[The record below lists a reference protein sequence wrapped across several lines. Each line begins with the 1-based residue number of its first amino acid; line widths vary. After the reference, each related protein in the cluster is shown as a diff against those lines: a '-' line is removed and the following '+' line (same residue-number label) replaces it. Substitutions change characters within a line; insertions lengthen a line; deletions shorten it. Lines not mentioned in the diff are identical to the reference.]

1 MAKNKLYFIGYGH
14 MAEAI
19 YQRLDKSLFK
29 NIFLVEKDDDRR
41 ISINKKKHDKTQ
53 LLKSLQDIK
62 FCNSDI
68 VILAVKPNQIKS
80 ICNEINSL
88 IIEKK
93 DLPLVISIAAGVT
106 TTSIKDYIIQ
116 ENLSHL
122 QNFLNIYRAMPNLCA
137 SNGDSITGLFGSSV
151 SDITNS
157 KNTVSE
163 IFNSVGEILWLKKE
177 ADLNIVTAISGSGPA
192 YIFYIMEIMINS
204 AQELGLSEKDAKKL
218 VTMTL
223 IGSGKMGLSIQNLKE
238 QISKVS
244 SKGGTTEAAIK
255 VFEKENLGLIFN
267 QAIEA
272 AHARS
277 KEISQSNE

>member
-19 YQRLDKSLFK
+19 YQRLDKSLFE
-29 NIFLVEKDDDRR
+29 NICLIEKDDDRR
-41 ISINKKKHDKTQ
+41 ISIDKKKHGKTQ
-53 LLKSLQDIK
+53 LLKSLQGIK

-93 DLPLVISIAAGVT
+93 DLPVVISIAAGVT

-163 IFNSVGEILWLKKE
+163 IFNSVGEILWVKKE

-218 VTMTL
+218 VAMTL

-244 SKGGTTEAAIK
+244 SKGGTTEAALK

>member
-29 NIFLVEKDDDRR
+29 NIFLIEKDDDRR
-41 ISINKKKHDKTQ
+41 ISIDKKRHGKTQ
-53 LLKSLQDIK
+53 LLKSLQGIK

-151 SDITNS
+151 SDITIS

-163 IFNSVGEILWLKKE
+163 IFNSVGEILWVKKE

-218 VTMTL
+218 VAMTL

-244 SKGGTTEAAIK
+244 SKGGTTEAALK
-255 VFEKENLGLIFN
+255 VFEKENLSLIFN

>member
-19 YQRLDKSLFK
+19 YQRLDKSLFE
-29 NIFLVEKDDDRR
+29 NICLIEKDDDRR
-41 ISINKKKHDKTQ
+41 ISIDKKKQGKIQ
-53 LLKSLQDIK
+53 LLKSLQGIK

-68 VILAVKPNQIKS
+68 VILAVKPNQVKS

-93 DLPLVISIAAGVT
+93 DLPVVISIAAGVT

>member
-19 YQRLDKSLFK
+19 YQRLDKSLFE
-29 NIFLVEKDDDRR
+29 NICLIEKDDDRR
-41 ISINKKKHDKTQ
+41 ISIDKKKYGKTQ
-53 LLKSLQDIK
+53 LLKSLKGIK

-93 DLPLVISIAAGVT
+93 DLPVVISIAAGVT

-157 KNTVSE
+157 KNTVSK
-163 IFNSVGEILWLKKE
+163 IFNSVGEILWVKKE

-192 YIFYIMEIMINS
+192 YIFYIMEIMIKS

-244 SKGGTTEAAIK
+244 SKGGTTEAALK
-255 VFEKENLGLIFN
+255 VFEKENLSLIFN
-267 QAIEA
+267 RAIEA

>member
-19 YQRLDKSLFK
+19 YQRLDKSLFE
-29 NIFLVEKDDDRR
+29 NICLIEKDDDRR
-41 ISINKKKHDKTQ
+41 ISIDKKKHGKTQ
-53 LLKSLQDIK
+53 LLKSLQGIK

-68 VILAVKPNQIKS
+68 VILAVKPNQVKS

-93 DLPLVISIAAGVT
+93 DLPVVISIAAGVT

-163 IFNSVGEILWLKKE
+163 IFNSVGEILWVKKE

-244 SKGGTTEAAIK
+244 SKGGTTEAALK
-255 VFEKENLGLIFN
+255 VFEKENLSLIFN

>member
-19 YQRLDKSLFK
+19 YQRLDKSLFE
-29 NIFLVEKDDDRR
+29 NICLIEKDDDRR
-41 ISINKKKHDKTQ
+41 ISIDKKRHGKTQ
-53 LLKSLQDIK
+53 LLKSLQGIK

-68 VILAVKPNQIKS
+68 VILAVKPNQIKL

-93 DLPLVISIAAGVT
+93 DLPVVISIAAGVT
-106 TTSIKDYIIQ
+106 TTSIKDFIIQ

-244 SKGGTTEAAIK
+244 SKGGTTEAALK

>member
-19 YQRLDKSLFK
+19 YQRLDKSLFE
-29 NIFLVEKDDDRR
+29 NICLIEKDDDRR
-41 ISINKKKHDKTQ
+41 ISIDKKKHGKTQ
-53 LLKSLQDIK
+53 LLKSLQGIK

-68 VILAVKPNQIKS
+68 VILAVKPNQMKL
-80 ICNEINSL
+80 ICYKINSL

-93 DLPLVISIAAGVT
+93 DLPIVISIAAGVT

-163 IFNSVGEILWLKKE
+163 IFNSVGEILWVKKE

-218 VTMTL
+218 VAMTL

-244 SKGGTTEAAIK
+244 SKGGTTEAALK
-255 VFEKENLGLIFN
+255 VFEKENLSLIFN
-267 QAIEA
+267 RAIEA

>member
-19 YQRLDKSLFK
+19 YQRLDKSLFE
-29 NIFLVEKDDDRR
+29 NIFLIEKDDDRR
-41 ISINKKKHDKTQ
+41 ISIDKKKYGKTQ
-53 LLKSLQDIK
+53 LLKSLHGIK

-93 DLPLVISIAAGVT
+93 DLPVVISIAAGVT

-137 SNGDSITGLFGSSV
+137 SNGDSITGLFVSSV

-163 IFNSVGEILWLKKE
+163 IFNSVGEILWVKKE

-192 YIFYIMEIMINS
+192 YIFYIMEVMINS

-218 VTMTL
+218 VTMTI

-244 SKGGTTEAAIK
+244 SKGGTTEAALK
-255 VFEKENLGLIFN
+255 VFEKENLSLIFN
-267 QAIEA
+267 RAIEA

>member
-19 YQRLDKSLFK
+19 YQRLDKSLFE
-29 NIFLVEKDDDRR
+29 NICLIEKVDDRR
-41 ISINKKKHDKTQ
+41 ISIDKKRHGKTQ
-53 LLKSLQDIK
+53 LLKSLHGIK

-93 DLPLVISIAAGVT
+93 DLPVVISIAAGVT

-163 IFNSVGEILWLKKE
+163 IFNSVGEILWVKKE

-218 VTMTL
+218 VAMTL

>member
-19 YQRLDKSLFK
+19 YQRLDKSLFE
-29 NIFLVEKDDDRR
+29 NIFLIEKDDDRR
-41 ISINKKKHDKTQ
+41 ISIDKKRHGKTQ
-53 LLKSLQDIK
+53 LLKSLHGIK

-93 DLPLVISIAAGVT
+93 DLPVVISIAAGVT

-163 IFNSVGEILWLKKE
+163 IFNSVGEILWVKKE

-192 YIFYIMEIMINS
+192 YIFYIMEVMINS

>member
-19 YQRLDKSLFK
+19 YQRLDKSLFE
-29 NIFLVEKDDDRR
+29 NICLIEKDDDRR
-41 ISINKKKHDKTQ
+41 ISIDKKKHGKTQ
-53 LLKSLQDIK
+53 LLKSLQGIK

-80 ICNEINSL
+80 VCNEINSL

-93 DLPLVISIAAGVT
+93 DLPVVISIAAGVT

-163 IFNSVGEILWLKKE
+163 IFNSVGEILWVKKE

-204 AQELGLSEKDAKKL
+204 AQELGLSEQDAKKL

-244 SKGGTTEAAIK
+244 SKGGTTEAALK
-255 VFEKENLGLIFN
+255 VFEKENLSLIFN

>member
-19 YQRLDKSLFK
+19 YQRLDKTLFE
-29 NIFLVEKDDDRR
+29 NICLIEKDDDRR
-41 ISINKKKHDKTQ
+41 ISIDKKKHGKTQ
-53 LLKSLQDIK
+53 LLKSLQGIK

-93 DLPLVISIAAGVT
+93 DLPVVISIAAGVT

-163 IFNSVGEILWLKKE
+163 IFNSVGEILWVKKE

-244 SKGGTTEAAIK
+244 SKGGTTEAALK
-255 VFEKENLGLIFN
+255 VFEKENLSLIFN
-267 QAIEA
+267 RAIEA

>member
-19 YQRLDKSLFK
+19 YQRLDKSLFE
-29 NIFLVEKDDDRR
+29 NIFLIEKDDGRR
-41 ISINKKKHDKTQ
+41 ISIDKKKHGKTQ
-53 LLKSLQDIK
+53 LLKNLHGIK

-68 VILAVKPNQIKS
+68 VILAVKPNQIKL

-106 TTSIKDYIIQ
+106 TTSIKDFIIQ

-151 SDITNS
+151 SDITNT

-163 IFNSVGEILWLKKE
+163 IFSSVGEILWVKKE

-192 YIFYIMEIMINS
+192 YIFYIMEVMIYS
-204 AQELGLSEKDAKKL
+204 AQKLGLSEKDAKKL
-218 VTMTL
+218 VAMTFM
-223 IGSGKMGLSIQNLKE
+223 GSGKMGLGIQNLKE
-238 QISKVS
+238 EISKVS
-244 SKGGTTEAAIK
+244 SKGGTTEAALK

>member
-19 YQRLDKSLFK
+19 YQRLDKSLFE
-29 NIFLVEKDDDRR
+29 NIFLIEKDDDRR
-41 ISINKKKHDKTQ
+41 ISIDKKKHGKTQ
-53 LLKSLQDIK
+53 LLKSLQGIK

-163 IFNSVGEILWLKKE
+163 IFNSVGEILWVKKE

-192 YIFYIMEIMINS
+192 YIFYIMEVMINS

-218 VTMTL
+218 VAMTL

-244 SKGGTTEAAIK
+244 SKGGTTEAALK
-255 VFEKENLGLIFN
+255 VFEKENLSLIFN
-267 QAIEA
+267 RAIEA

>member
-19 YQRLDKSLFK
+19 YQRLDKSLFE
-29 NIFLVEKDDDRR
+29 NIFLIEKDDDRR
-41 ISINKKKHDKTQ
+41 ISIDKKKHGKTQ
-53 LLKSLQDIK
+53 LLKSLQGIK

-93 DLPLVISIAAGVT
+93 DLPVVISIAAGVT

-163 IFNSVGEILWLKKE
+163 IFNSVGEILWVKKE

-192 YIFYIMEIMINS
+192 YIFYIMEVMINS

-244 SKGGTTEAAIK
+244 SKGGTTEAALK
-255 VFEKENLGLIFN
+255 VFEKENLSLIFN
-267 QAIEA
+267 RAIEA

>member
-19 YQRLDKSLFK
+19 YQRLDKSLFE
-29 NIFLVEKDDDRR
+29 NICLIEKDDDRR
-41 ISINKKKHDKTQ
+41 ISIDKKKHGKTQ
-53 LLKSLQDIK
+53 LLKSLQGIK

-68 VILAVKPNQIKS
+68 VILAVKPNQIKL

-93 DLPLVISIAAGVT
+93 DLPEVVSIAAGVT

-163 IFNSVGEILWLKKE
+163 IFNSVGEILWVKKE

-192 YIFYIMEIMINS
+192 YIFYIMEVMINS

-218 VTMTL
+218 VAMTL

-244 SKGGTTEAAIK
+244 SKGGTTEAALK
-255 VFEKENLGLIFN
+255 VFEKENLSLIFN
-267 QAIEA
+267 RAIEA

>member
-29 NIFLVEKDDDRR
+29 NIFLIEKDDDRR
-41 ISINKKKHDKTQ
+41 ISIDKKKHGKTQ
-53 LLKSLQDIK
+53 LLKSLQGIK

-68 VILAVKPNQIKS
+68 VILAVKPNQIKL

-93 DLPLVISIAAGVT
+93 DLPVVISIAAGVT
-106 TTSIKDYIIQ
+106 TTSIRDYIIQ

-204 AQELGLSEKDAKKL
+204 AQQLGLSEKDAKKL
-218 VTMTL
+218 VAMTL

-244 SKGGTTEAAIK
+244 SKGGTTEAALK
-255 VFEKENLGLIFN
+255 VFEKENLSLIFN

>member
-1 MAKNKLYFIGYGH
+1 MVKNNLYFIGYGH

-29 NIFLVEKDDDRR
+29 NIFLIEKDDDRR
-41 ISINKKKHDKTQ
+41 ISIDKKKHGKTK
-53 LLKSLQDIK
+53 LLKNLHGIE
-62 FCNSDI
+62 FCNLDI

-93 DLPLVISIAAGVT
+93 DLPVIISIAAGVT

-163 IFNSVGEILWLKKE
+163 IFNSVGEILWVKKE
-177 ADLNIVTAISGSGPA
+177 DDLNIVTAISGSGPA
-192 YIFYIMEIMINS
+192 YIFYIMEVMINS

-218 VTMTL
+218 VSMTL

-244 SKGGTTEAAIK
+244 SKGGTTEAALK
-255 VFEKENLGLIFN
+255 VFEKENLSLIFN
-267 QAIEA
+267 RAIEA

>member
-1 MAKNKLYFIGYGH
+1 MAKNKLYFIGCGH

-19 YQRLDKSLFK
+19 YQRLDKTIYE
-29 NIFLVEKDDDRR
+29 NIFLIEKDDDRR
-41 ISINKKKHDKTQ
+41 IYIDKKKHGKTQ
-53 LLKSLQDIK
+53 LLKSLDGIK

-80 ICNEINSL
+80 ICNKINSL

-93 DLPLVISIAAGVT
+93 DLPEVISIAAGVS

-122 QNFLNIYRAMPNLCA
+122 QNSLNIFRAMPNLCA
-137 SNGDSITGLFGSSV
+137 INGDSITGLFKSSV
-151 SDITNS
+151 SDKSNS

-163 IFNSVGEILWLKKE
+163 IFNSVGEILWVKKE
-177 ADLNIVTAISGSGPA
+177 TDLNIVTAISGSGPA
-192 YIFYIMEIMINS
+192 YIFYIMEVMINA

-218 VTMTL
+218 VAMTL

-244 SKGGTTEAAIK
+244 SKGGTTEAALK
-255 VFEKENLGLIFN
+255 VFEKENLSLIFN

>member
-29 NIFLVEKDDDRR
+29 NIFLIEKDDDRR
-41 ISINKKKHDKTQ
+41 ISIDKKRYDKTQ
-53 LLKSLQDIK
+53 LLKSLQGIK

-88 IIEKK
+88 MMGKK
-93 DLPLVISIAAGVT
+93 DLPVVISIAAGVT
-106 TTSIKDYIIQ
+106 TTSIRDYIIQ

-163 IFNSVGEILWLKKE
+163 IFNSVGEVLWLKKE

-218 VTMTL
+218 VAMTF

-244 SKGGTTEAAIK
+244 SKGGTTEAALK
-255 VFEKENLGLIFN
+255 VFEKENLSLIFN

>member
-29 NIFLVEKDDDRR
+29 NIFLIEKDDDRR
-41 ISINKKKHDKTQ
+41 ISIDKKRHGKTQ
-53 LLKSLQDIK
+53 LLKSLQGIK

-93 DLPLVISIAAGVT
+93 DLPVVISIAAGVT
-106 TTSIKDYIIQ
+106 TTSIRDYIIQ

-163 IFNSVGEILWLKKE
+163 IFNSVGEVLWVKKE

-218 VTMTL
+218 VAMTL

-244 SKGGTTEAAIK
+244 SKGGTTEAALK
-255 VFEKENLGLIFN
+255 VFEKENLSLIFN
-267 QAIEA
+267 RAIEA

>member
-19 YQRLDKSLFK
+19 YQRLDKSLFE
-29 NIFLVEKDDDRR
+29 NICLIEKDDDRR
-41 ISINKKKHDKTQ
+41 ISIDKKRHGKTQ
-53 LLKSLQDIK
+53 LLKSLQGIK

-68 VILAVKPNQIKS
+68 VILAVKPNQVKS

-93 DLPLVISIAAGVT
+93 DLPVVISIAAGVT

-163 IFNSVGEILWLKKE
+163 IFNSVGEILWVKKE

-192 YIFYIMEIMINS
+192 YIFYIMEVMINS

-244 SKGGTTEAAIK
+244 SKGGTTEAALK
-255 VFEKENLGLIFN
+255 VFEKENLSLIFN
-267 QAIEA
+267 RAIEA

-277 KEISQSNE
+277 KEISRSNE

>member
-19 YQRLDKSLFK
+19 YQRLDKSLFE
-29 NIFLVEKDDDRR
+29 NICLIEKDDDRR
-41 ISINKKKHDKTQ
+41 ISIDKKKHGKTQ
-53 LLKSLQDIK
+53 LLKSLQGIK

-157 KNTVSE
+157 KNIVSE

-218 VTMTL
+218 VAMTL
-223 IGSGKMGLSIQNLKE
+223 IGSGKMGLSIQNLKD

>member
-19 YQRLDKSLFK
+19 YQRLDKSLFE
-29 NIFLVEKDDDRR
+29 NIFLIEKDDDRR
-41 ISINKKKHDKTQ
+41 VSIDKKKYGKTQ
-53 LLKSLQDIK
+53 LLKSLHGIK

-68 VILAVKPNQIKS
+68 VILAVKPNQIKL

-93 DLPLVISIAAGVT
+93 DLPVVISIAAGVT
-106 TTSIKDYIIQ
+106 TTSIKDFIIQ

-163 IFNSVGEILWLKKE
+163 IFNSVGEILWVKKE

-192 YIFYIMEIMINS
+192 YIFYIMEVMINS
-204 AQELGLSEKDAKKL
+204 AQKLGLSEKDAKKL

-244 SKGGTTEAAIK
+244 SKGGTTEAALK

>member
-1 MAKNKLYFIGYGH
+1 
-14 MAEAI
+14 
-19 YQRLDKSLFK
+19 
-29 NIFLVEKDDDRR
+29 
-41 ISINKKKHDKTQ
+41 
-53 LLKSLQDIK
+53 
-62 FCNSDI
+62 
-68 VILAVKPNQIKS
+68 VKPY
-80 ICNEINSL
+80 
-88 IIEKK
+88 
-93 DLPLVISIAAGVT
+93 G
-106 TTSIKDYIIQ
+106 
-116 ENLSHL
+116 
-122 QNFLNIYRAMPNLCA
+122 
-137 SNGDSITGLFGSSV
+137 
-151 SDITNS
+151 
-157 KNTVSE
+157 
-163 IFNSVGEILWLKKE
+163 LKKE

>member
-19 YQRLDKSLFK
+19 YQRLDKSLFE
-29 NIFLVEKDDDRR
+29 NICLIEKDDDRR
-41 ISINKKKHDKTQ
+41 ISIDKKKHGKTQ
-53 LLKSLQDIK
+53 LLKSLQGIK

-93 DLPLVISIAAGVT
+93 DLPVVISIAAGVT

-163 IFNSVGEILWLKKE
+163 IFNSVGEILWVKKE
-177 ADLNIVTAISGSGPA
+177 SDLNIVTAISGSGPA
-192 YIFYIMEIMINS
+192 YIFYIMEIMINL

>member
-19 YQRLDKSLFK
+19 YQRLDKSLFE
-29 NIFLVEKDDDRR
+29 NICLIEKDDDRR
-41 ISINKKKHDKTQ
+41 ISIDKKKHGKTQ
-53 LLKSLQDIK
+53 LLKSLKGIK

-93 DLPLVISIAAGVT
+93 DLPVVISIAAGVT

-163 IFNSVGEILWLKKE
+163 IFNSVGEILWVKKE

>member
-29 NIFLVEKDDDRR
+29 NIFLIEKDDDRR
-41 ISINKKKHDKTQ
+41 ISIDKKRHGKTQ
-53 LLKSLQDIK
+53 LLKSLQGIK

-157 KNTVSE
+157 KNTVSK
-163 IFNSVGEILWLKKE
+163 IFNSVGEILWVKKE

-218 VTMTL
+218 VAMTL

-244 SKGGTTEAAIK
+244 SKGGTTEAALK
-255 VFEKENLGLIFN
+255 VFEKENLSLIFN

>member
-19 YQRLDKSLFK
+19 YQRLDKSLFE
-29 NIFLVEKDDDRR
+29 NIFLIEKDDDRR
-41 ISINKKKHDKTQ
+41 ISIDKKRHGKTQ
-53 LLKSLQDIK
+53 LLKSLQGIK

-93 DLPLVISIAAGVT
+93 DLPVVISIAAGVT

-163 IFNSVGEILWLKKE
+163 IFNSVGETLWVKKE

-218 VTMTL
+218 VTLTL

-244 SKGGTTEAAIK
+244 SKGGTTEAALK
-255 VFEKENLGLIFN
+255 VFEKENLSLIFN
-267 QAIEA
+267 RAIEA

>member
-19 YQRLDKSLFK
+19 YQRLDKSLFE
-29 NIFLVEKDDDRR
+29 NICLIEKDDDRR
-41 ISINKKKHDKTQ
+41 ISIDKKKHGKTQ
-53 LLKSLQDIK
+53 LLKSLQGIK

-93 DLPLVISIAAGVT
+93 DLPVVISIAAGVT
-106 TTSIKDYIIQ
+106 TTSIRDYIIQ

-218 VTMTL
+218 VAMTL

>member
-19 YQRLDKSLFK
+19 YQRLDKSLFE
-29 NIFLVEKDDDRR
+29 NICLIEKDDDRR
-41 ISINKKKHDKTQ
+41 ISIDKKKHGKTQ
-53 LLKSLQDIK
+53 LLKSLQGIK

-68 VILAVKPNQIKS
+68 VILAVKPNQVKS

-93 DLPLVISIAAGVT
+93 DLPVVISIAAGVT
-106 TTSIKDYIIQ
+106 TTSIRDYIIQ

-163 IFNSVGEILWLKKE
+163 IFNSVGEILWVKKE

-244 SKGGTTEAAIK
+244 SKGGTTEAALK